1 MGDLTGQ
8 TVASTYSQLLNVASL
23 DATYRNVTDGDGT
36 ASGLT
41 LSTGGVRASLLN
53 ATGAVTFDSTLEVTS
68 AITATG
74 GVAGNV
80 TGDVTGD
87 VTGNVTGNVT
97 GSVTG
102 SVTGNVT
109 GDLTG
114 NVTGNVTGSAD
125 TLTTGRTIS
134 ATGDIAWTSA
144 AFDGSGN
151 VTGAATLSDDA
162 VTTAKIADNQ
172 VTGAKIAM
180 GSDAQGDILYYDGT
194 DYVRLGAG
202 TSGQVLQS
210 GGAGANPS
218 WVDQTAQNPSV
229 PQVDFKDSGTSGTF
243 TVPSGVTRVK
253 VSAQGAGGTGFS
265 SSWSSS
271 SSYIG
276 AGGAYFEKTFSV
288 TAGDTISYS
297 AAADTGMNSSSPR
310 PSGASSTI
318 TYDSTTYTAGGGGGG
333 YSTGQSVGGGTVTGT
348 VDISVNGKGN
358 RYGGHAGSGSLTKYG
373 NGGYS
378 DYNYSTAEGQGGYVK
393 FEY

>member
-53 ATGAVTFDSTLEVTS
+53 ATGAVTFDSTLEVAS

-87 VTGNVTGNVT
+87 VTGNVTGN
-97 GSVTG
+97 VTG

>member
-53 ATGAVTFDSTLEVTS
+53 ATGAVTFDSTLEVAS